1 MIAPEAVCYDT
12 ENGVTIYPLS
22 EAFAARI
29 VTETWRGREF
39 LDVGE
44 WVNVE
49 DNRGALPVPPDGL
62 RRPEACAQQKAQRA
76 ARRGKPWASVSSPPG
91 KTWPHCAEKLR
102 TEATTCRLC
111 NAALAAD

>member
-12 ENGVTIYPLS
+12 VFGVAIRPFS

-44 WVNVE
+44 WVE
-49 DNRGALPVPPDGL
+49 
-62 RRPEACAQQKAQRA
+62 E
-76 ARRGKPWASVSSPPG
+76 
-91 KTWPHCAEKLR
+91 E
-102 TEATTCRLC
+102 
-111 NAALAAD
+111 